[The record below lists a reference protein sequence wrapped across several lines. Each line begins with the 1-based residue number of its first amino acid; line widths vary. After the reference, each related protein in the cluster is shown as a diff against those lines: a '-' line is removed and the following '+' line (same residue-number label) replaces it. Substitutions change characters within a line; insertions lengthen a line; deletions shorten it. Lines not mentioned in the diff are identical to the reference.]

1 MTEWC
6 STTQRDEGARAV
18 ERNNAY
24 LPHLGLIALV
34 GFSQHHFSNASY
46 MIFFNVTY
54 TCMRPDGAF
63 CISAK
68 NISSGAV
75 DPR

>member
-1 MTEWC
+1 
-6 STTQRDEGARAV
+6 
-18 ERNNAY
+18 
-24 LPHLGLIALV
+24 
-34 GFSQHHFSNASY
+34 

-75 DPR
+75 DHEIDAGRAIPFDLAG